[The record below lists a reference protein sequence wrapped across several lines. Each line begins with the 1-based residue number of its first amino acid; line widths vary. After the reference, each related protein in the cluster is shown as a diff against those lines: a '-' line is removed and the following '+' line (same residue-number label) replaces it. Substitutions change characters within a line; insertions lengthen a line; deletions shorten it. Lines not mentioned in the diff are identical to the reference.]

1 MTRISEIIANIR
13 HEHPNDDF
21 FSDFENSCRIEPTKR
36 KYYHAYNKSLMAID
50 EESWLILKGK
60 ALQHYLN
67 HRSGQRKQGFF
78 NQLNEAF
85 AYRYLVSKGFKD
97 VRFIKEGKGKKPDI
111 KFTVKNTQNYCEV
124 KTLGISNDEINR
136 RSTIIVY
143 DGSVYV
149 SLGKGFLNKFN
160 DAFTSARQQIYSL
173 GPNGLVYIII
183 LFDDMTLDYYQDYR
197 KQLITF
203 SKNQGFDNLYIK
215 IGLLGNR
222 RIRLTSQWS

>member
-85 AYRYLVSKGFKD
+85 AYRYLVSTGF
-97 VRFIKEGKGKKPDI
+97 
-111 KFTVKNTQNYCEV
+111 
-124 KTLGISNDEINR
+124 
-136 RSTIIVY
+136 
-143 DGSVYV
+143 
-149 SLGKGFLNKFN
+149 
-160 DAFTSARQQIYSL
+160 
-173 GPNGLVYIII
+173 
-183 LFDDMTLDYYQDYR
+183 
-197 KQLITF
+197 
-203 SKNQGFDNLYIK
+203 
-215 IGLLGNR
+215 
-222 RIRLTSQWS
+222 